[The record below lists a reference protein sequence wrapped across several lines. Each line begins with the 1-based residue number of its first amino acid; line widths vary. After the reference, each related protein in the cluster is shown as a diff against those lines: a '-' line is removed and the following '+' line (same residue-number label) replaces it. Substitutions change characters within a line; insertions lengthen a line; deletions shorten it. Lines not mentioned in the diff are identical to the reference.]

1 MPLLKGAA
9 TFTRYRVEPDAK
21 SQEAPGGK
29 PAKAAPRSGK
39 HAPFKPKTDLAKLLK
54 LRAFVA
60 LEPGGEEERAQGFC
74 EQGRKDDLEF
84 TTGALYEGEFAL
96 FSYRVDE
103 VRIPSAQVK
112 AELEAWAQQFEVAEQ
127 RKPSRKE
134 KLDRKGEIRH
144 TLKSKYPITTK
155 LYDVSWNLE
164 TGFLQVWAGS
174 RKAIDEVSVAVEQA
188 LSCKL
193 VAVAPVTVAMD
204 LGIPDGSL
212 VPTAELSN
220 PEGFEAANG

>member
-21 SQEAPGGK
+21 SQEVGGK
-29 PAKAAPRSGK
+29 PAKAASKSGK
-39 HAPFKPKTDLAKLLK
+39 HAPYKPKTDLAKLLK
-54 LRAFVA
+54 LRVFVA

-74 EQGRKDDLEF
+74 EQGKKDGLEF
-84 TTGALYEGEFAL
+84 TPGALYEGEFAL

-112 AELEAWAQQFEVAEQ
+112 AELEAWEQQFEGAEQ

-174 RKAIDEVSVAVEQA
+174 RKAIDEVSVAVEQM
-188 LSCKL
+188 LSAKL

-212 VPTAELSN
+212 MPTPELSN
-220 PEGFEAANG
+220 PEEFEAANG

>member
-21 SQEAPGGK
+21 SQDSSGGK
-29 PAKAAPRSGK
+29 IAKAAAKGK
-39 HAPFKPKTDLAKLLK
+39 HAPYKPKTELAKLLK
-54 LRAFVA
+54 ARAFVA

-74 EQGRKDDLEF
+74 EQGHKDRLDF
-84 TTGALYEGEFAL
+84 TPGALYEGEFAL
-96 FSYRVDE
+96 FSYRIDE

-112 AELEAWAQQFEVAEQ
+112 AELEAWQQQFEVAEQ

-155 LYDVSWNLE
+155 LFDVSWNLE
-164 TGFLQVWAGS
+164 TGYLQVWAGS
-174 RKAIDEVSVAVEQA
+174 RKAIDEVSVAVEQM
-188 LSCKL
+188 LSAKL
-193 VAVAPVTVAMD
+193 VAVAPVTVALD

-212 VPTAELSN
+212 MPTAQLSN
-220 PEGFEAANG
+220 PDDSEAANG